1 MISVRSEFDL
11 LKERVSL
18 LEKELRHK
26 QLTIS
31 SIHEIGK
38 ALSSELKIDRLLP
51 LIMDEVTRLINAER
65 STFYVVDHERGEIW
79 SKIAQKAEINEIRLP
94 IGKGIAGHVAKT
106 GEVVNIKDAYSDPRF
121 DPSTDKKTGYRTRSV
136 LCMPIFE
143 PVRSQKTKPKI
154 LAVIQALNKIDGA
167 FTREDEELMASL
179 ASQIAISLVNSQL
192 YDSLE
197 KKVKELNLLYDIEQ
211 DASYTEKEEILYRRL
226 IKKLVQ
232 TFQTQAGL
240 IAFFDK
246 SSNRFGP
253 FFSFNIPADQIK
265 KLNPAHNLGIEGY
278 VLDKDKIYIT
288 NAAPD
293 DPLYQQNPPDSLKFK
308 IRQILCAPLKVNGHP
323 AGIIQLFN
331 KTNPNEIFRKEDER
345 ILSSVSRQLSRM
357 IEARRLREEKIKAE
371 RLAAIGNMLS
381 TIVHDLRTPM
391 NNIYGFV
398 DLLSEEDDPEMRK
411 EFSGIIIQQIQ
422 MLNNMA
428 HDILDFAKGKTN
440 ILPVKTPVNKLL
452 DTFKKTFENEIKRKG
467 FELEIVNN
475 APCMLYVDPDKI
487 LRVFMNI
494 MKNAL
499 EAMEKGG
506 TFSIVARE
514 VGDEVEF
521 QLKDTGKGIPE
532 NIRSRLFESF
542 VTSGKKEGTGLGLAI
557 VKNLID
563 QHKGR
568 IEVEST
574 PGKGTTF
581 KIYFKKR

>member
-1 MISVRSEFDL
+1 MVRSEFDI

-18 LEKELRHK
+18 LEKELQHK

-51 LIMDEVTRLINAER
+51 LIMDEVTHLIEAER
-65 STFYVVDHERGEIW
+65 STFYVVDHERKEIW

-94 IGKGIAGHVAKT
+94 IGKGIAGHVAET

-143 PVRSQKTKPKI
+143 PVHSPQKDKSKI
-154 LAVIQALNKIDGA
+154 LAVIQALNKINGI

-179 ASQIAISLVNSQL
+179 ASQISISLVNARL

-211 DASYTEKEEILYRRL
+211 EASYTEKEDALYKRL

-232 TFQTQAGL
+232 TFEVQAGL
-240 IAFFDK
+240 IAFFNEENK
-246 SSNRFGP
+246 TFGP
-253 FFSFNIPADQIK
+253 FYSFNIPLSEIK
-265 KLNPAHNLGIEGY
+265 KLDLAFDLGIEGY
-278 VLDKDKIYIT
+278 VLQKGKIYVT
-288 NAAPD
+288 NCASH
-293 DPLYQQNPPDSLKFK
+293 DPLYLQNQPRGLKLE
-308 IRQILCAPLKVNGHP
+308 IRQMLCAPLIINGNP
-323 AGIIQLFN
+323 IGIIQLFN
-331 KTNPNEIFRKEDER
+331 KKNHNEIFRKEDER
-345 ILSSVSRQLSRM
+345 IMASVSRQLSRM

-398 DLLSEEDDPEMRK
+398 DLLSEEDDPELRK
-411 EFSGIIIQQIQ
+411 EFSEIIIQQIQ

-428 HDILDFAKGKTN
+428 HDVLDFAKGKTN

-452 DTFKKTFENEIKRKG
+452 DTFRKTFENEIKRRG
-467 FELEIVNN
+467 FKLEIVNK
-475 APCMLYVDPDKI
+475 APAILYVDPDKI
-487 LRVFMNI
+487 MRVFMNI

-506 TFSIVARE
+506 TFSIIARDA
-514 VGDEVEF
+514 GDEIEF

-532 NIRSRLFESF
+532 NIKNRLFESF

-574 PGKGTTF
+574 PGQGTTF
-581 KIYFKKR
+581 KIYFKKI

>member
-1 MISVRSEFDL
+1 MVRSEFDI
-11 LKERVSL
+11 LKERVGL
-18 LEKELRHK
+18 LEKELQHK

-51 LIMDEVTRLINAER
+51 LIMEEVTRLIDAER

-106 GEVVNIKDAYSDPRF
+106 GEIVNIKDAYSDPRF

-143 PVRSQKTKPKI
+143 PVRSDKAKPKI
-154 LAVIQALNKIDGA
+154 LAVIQALNKKDGI

-211 DASYTEKEEILYRRL
+211 EASYTEKEDTLYRRL
-226 IKKLVQ
+226 IKKIAQ
-232 TFQTQAGL
+232 TFQVEAGL
-240 IAFFDK
+240 LAFFDEDSK
-246 SSNRFGP
+246 QFGP
-253 FFSFNIPADQIK
+253 FFSYNIPSAQIK
-265 KLNPAHNLGIEGY
+265 KLDLASDLGIEGY
-278 VLDKDKIYIT
+278 VLKKGKVYAT
-288 NAAPD
+288 NCAPH
-293 DPLYQQNPPDSLKFK
+293 DPLFLQNQPRGLKMEIK
-308 IRQILCAPLKVNGHP
+308 QMLCAPLKIGGKTV
-323 AGIIQLFN
+323 GIIQLFN
-331 KTNPNEIFRKEDER
+331 KKLPNEIFRKDDER
-345 ILSSVSRQLSRM
+345 IMTSVSRQLSRM
-357 IEARRLREEKIKAE
+357 VEARKLREEKIKAE

-398 DLLSEEDDPEMRK
+398 DLLAEEDDPELRK
-411 EFSGIIIQQIQ
+411 EFTDIITQQIQ

-428 HDILDFAKGKTN
+428 HDVLDFAKGKTN

-452 DTFKKTFENEIKRKG
+452 DNFKRTFENEIERKG
-467 FELEIVNN
+467 YHLEIVNE
-475 APCMLYVDPDKI
+475 APSMIYVDPDKI
-487 LRVFMNI
+487 MRVFMNI

-499 EAMEKGG
+499 EAMEPGG
-506 TFSIVARE
+506 TFSIVAKDA
-514 VGDEVEF
+514 GNEVEF

-532 NIRSRLFESF
+532 AIRNRLFESF
-542 VTSGKKEGTGLGLAI
+542 VTSGKDGGTGLGLAI

-574 PGKGTTF
+574 PGRGTTF
-581 KIYFKKR
+581 KIYFKKL